1 MRPIRIKGDKVM
13 HTIPAWGRRVPLLLV
28 VFLTAVLGACA
39 SAPAPKADAA
49 LLRDLAP
56 TGKLRAGIAVGA
68 VSSPTWSVRDP
79 ATGQPRGV
87 AVDLATALAAQLG
100 VPLELKPYASTG
112 EITAAGPKG
121 EWDVGFMP
129 MDATRAAILDFG
141 PAYFLVESTYLVKAS
156 SGIMT
161 LADVDKPGVRVA
173 GVTGTTTAR
182 SAARSLKNVK
192 LIEYRTSDELIASI
206 RDGQAD
212 AIALGRESL
221 VDLANKQL
229 PGSRVLP
236 GYYQAT
242 GVAITVPKG
251 HAAALSY
258 VTEFMEKAKA
268 DGTVRRALDKSGLP
282 DAAVAPPM
290 QR

>member
-1 MRPIRIKGDKVM
+1 MRSLPLIRLY
-13 HTIPAWGRRVPLLLV
+13 PLLLCCA
-28 VFLTAVLGACA
+28 LAACA
-39 SAPAPKADAA
+39 GAGPKADPAIVQA
-49 LLRDLAP
+49 LAP

-87 AVDLATALAAQLG
+87 TVDLATALAAQLG

-112 EITAAGPKG
+112 EITNAASKG

-129 MDATRAAILDFG
+129 MDATRAAIVDFG
-141 PAYFLVESTYLVKAS
+141 PAFFLVESTWLVRAD
-156 SGIMT
+156 SGIQS
-161 LADVDKPGVRVA
+161 LADVDKPGVRPA
-173 GVTGTTTAR
+173 GVSGTTTAR
-182 SAARSLKNVK
+182 SAARSLKNVRMV
-192 LIEYRTSDELIASI
+192 EYRTSEELIEHMRA
-206 RDGQAD
+206 RDVD

-242 GVAITVPKG
+242 GVAIAVRKG
-251 HAAALSY
+251 NQAGLAY
-258 VTEFMEKAKA
+258 VTDFMEQAKT
-268 DGTVRRALDKSGLP
+268 DGTVRKALDKSGLP

-290 QR
+290 KR

>member
-1 MRPIRIKGDKVM
+1 MPAD
-13 HTIPAWGRRVPLLLV
+13 TAWGRLALLT
-28 VFLTAVLGACA
+28 LTVLLGACA
-39 SAPAPKADAA
+39 SAPAPGPEAA
-49 LLRDLAP
+49 LLRELAP
-56 TGKLRAGIAVGA
+56 SGKLRAGIAVGA

-87 AVDLATALAAQLG
+87 AVDIARALAAQLG

-112 EITAAGPKG
+112 EITNAGPKD

-129 MDATRAAILDFG
+129 MDATRAAIVDFG
-141 PAYFLVESTYLVKAS
+141 PAYFLVESTWLVRADS
-156 SGIMT
+156 NIQT
-161 LADVDKPGVRVA
+161 LADVDQPGVRPA
-173 GVTGTTTAR
+173 GVAGTTTAR

-192 LIEYRTSDELIASI
+192 MTEYRTSEELIEHMRA
-206 RDGQAD
+206 RDVD

-242 GVAITVPKG
+242 GVAIALPKG
-251 HAAALSY
+251 KSAAALAY
-258 VTEFMEKAKA
+258 VADFMEKAKT
-268 DGTVRRALDKSGLP
+268 DGTVRKALDASGLP
-282 DAAVAPPM
+282 DAAVAPPA

>member
-1 MRPIRIKGDKVM
+1 MRPLRL
-13 HTIPAWGRRVPLLLV
+13 IPH
-28 VFLTAVLGACA
+28 C
-39 SAPAPKADAA
+39 AA
-49 LLRDLAP
+49 LLCAVLLAACAGGPARPDPEIVRALAP
-56 TGKLRAGIAVGA
+56 MGKLRAGIAVGA

-87 AVDLATALAAQLG
+87 TVDLATALAAQLG

-112 EITAAGPKG
+112 EITNAGPKG

-129 MDATRAAILDFG
+129 RDATREAILDFG
-141 PAYFLVESTYLVKAS
+141 PAFFLVESTWLVRAD
-156 SGIMT
+156 SGIAT
-161 LADVDKPGVRVA
+161 LADVDKPGVRPA

-192 LIEYRTSDELIASI
+192 MVEYRTSDELIEHMRA
-206 RDGQAD
+206 RDID

-242 GVAITVPKG
+242 GVSIVVPKG
-251 HAAALSY
+251 HAAALAY
-258 VTEFMEKAKA
+258 VSDFMEKAKA
-268 DGTVRRALDKSGLP
+268 NGTVRKALDKSGLP

>member
-1 MRPIRIKGDKVM
+1 MRHLRF
-13 HTIPAWGRRVPLLLV
+13 IPLCTALLLS
-28 VFLTAVLGACA
+28 AVLAACA
-39 SAPAPKADAA
+39 GGAA
-49 LLRDLAP
+49 KPDPEIVRALAP

-87 AVDLATALAAQLG
+87 TVDLATALAAQLG

-112 EITAAGPKG
+112 EITNAGPKG

-129 MDATRAAILDFG
+129 RDATREAILDFG
-141 PAYFLVESTYLVKAS
+141 PAFFLVESTWLVRGD
-156 SGIMT
+156 SGITT
-161 LADVDKPGVRVA
+161 LADVDKPGVKPA
-173 GVTGTTTAR
+173 GVAGTTTAR
-182 SAARSLKNVK
+182 SAARSLKNNK
-192 LIEYRTSDELIASI
+192 LIEFRTSDELIDSI
-206 RDGQAD
+206 RTGKAD

-242 GVAITVPKG
+242 GVSIVVPKG
-251 HAAALSY
+251 HAAALAY
-258 VTEFMEKAKA
+258 VTDFMEKAKS
-268 DGTVRRALDKSGLP
+268 DGTVKTALVKSGLP

-290 QR
+290 KR

>member
-1 MRPIRIKGDKVM
+1 MRLLRSFCL
-13 HTIPAWGRRVPLLLV
+13 PLFV
-28 VFLTAVLGACA
+28 VLAACA
-39 SAPAPKADAA
+39 GPAERTRPGPE
-49 LLRDLAP
+49 LLRQLAP

-87 AVDLATALAAQLG
+87 TVDLATALAAQLG

-112 EITAAGPKG
+112 EITNAAPRG

-129 MDATRAAILDFG
+129 MDATRAAIVDFG
-141 PAYFLVESTYLVKAS
+141 PAFFLVESTWLVRAY
-156 SGIMT
+156 SGIAT
-161 LADVDKPGVRVA
+161 LADVDKPGVRPA
-173 GVTGTTTAR
+173 GVIGTTTAR
-182 SAARSLKNVK
+182 AAARSLKNVK
-192 LIEYRTSDELIASI
+192 LTEYRTSEELIAHM
-206 RDGQAD
+206 QAREVD

-242 GVAITVPKG
+242 GVAIAVPKG
-251 HAAALSY
+251 KAAALAY

-290 QR
+290 QK

>member
-1 MRPIRIKGDKVM
+1 MRLLP
-13 HTIPAWGRRVPLLLV
+13 RRDFLLLAST
-28 VFLTAVLGACA
+28 LVLPACA
-39 SAPAPKADAA
+39 SRPAADPAA
-49 LLRDLAP
+49 LRELAP

-87 AVDLATALAAQLG
+87 TVDLATALAAQLG

-112 EITAAGPKG
+112 AITDAGPKG

-129 MDATRAAILDFG
+129 KDATREAILDFG
-141 PAYFLVESTYLVKAS
+141 PAFFLVESTWLVRAD

-161 LADVDKPGVRVA
+161 LADVDKPGVRPA

-182 SAARSLKNVK
+182 SAARSLKNTKMV
-192 LIEYRTSDELIASI
+192 EYRTSDELISHMKA
-206 RDGQAD
+206 RDVD

-221 VDLANKQL
+221 QDLANKQL
-229 PGSRVLP
+229 PGSRILP

-242 GVAITVPKG
+242 GVCIVVPKG
-251 HAAALSY
+251 HAAARGY
-258 VTEFMEKAKA
+258 VTAFIEKAKA
-268 DGTVRRALDKSGLP
+268 DGTVRKALDKSGLP
-282 DAAVAPPM
+282 DAAVAPAAK
-290 QR
+290 